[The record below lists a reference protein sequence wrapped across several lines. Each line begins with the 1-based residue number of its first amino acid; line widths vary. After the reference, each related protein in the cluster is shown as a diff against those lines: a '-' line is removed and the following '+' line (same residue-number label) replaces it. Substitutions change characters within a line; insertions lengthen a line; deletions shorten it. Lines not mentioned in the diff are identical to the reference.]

1 MAIKLTKELLTA
13 EPEELAKTICKKDSS
28 TQIRRF
34 YNDFLALKAK
44 YNDLMKEPDAAG
56 RCDVFSGKILPLI
69 FFSKAKIAYAVS
81 KEGSKLSRE
90 FAGAINKKIDAI
102 ETAEDFENFINYYQ
116 ALIGYVM
123 YYGKFAIGENVP
135 HGGKKYNDNF
145 NNRNNPKD
153 RRDFRK

>member
-1 MAIKLTKELLTA
+1 MAIKLTKELLTT

-34 YNDFLALKAK
+34 YNDFLILKAR
-44 YNDLMKEPDAAG
+44 A
-56 RCDVFSGKILPLI
+56 DVAKNEEDFKNSILPLI
-69 FFSKAKIAYAVS
+69 FFSKAKIAYAVG
-81 KEGSKLSRE
+81 KESSKLSRE
-90 FAGAINKKIDAI
+90 FACAINNKIDAI

-116 ALIGYVM
+116 ALVGYVM
-123 YYGKFAIGENVP
+123 YYGKFATGENVP
-135 HGGKKYNDNF
+135 HGKKEYNGNF